1 MQWYLGVGPLE
12 DEYLNKGD
20 PRENSCAWPC
30 VVTVQREPPDTKSV
44 GIISWYFP
52 ACRTG
57 RKINSVAC
65 WLRSPY
71 FCYSSLA
78 GSTQVI
84 SLILFKSFVKCLI
97 KPLAPPTP
105 TLFLAF
111 IFFSFFFICLKFT
124 DMLHSRFNCIV
135 TYKCKIHVLWLF
147 SFGDQFLIFYGVA
160 LFKKFFWFT

>member
-1 MQWYLGVGPLE
+1 MCGYSAKRATGHKICWYRLLVLSR
-12 DEYLNKGD
+12 LQNWK
-20 PRENSCAWPC
+20 
-30 VVTVQREPPDTKSV
+30 K
-44 GIISWYFP
+44 
-52 ACRTG
+52 
-57 RKINSVAC
+57 KKNSVAY

-71 FCYSSLA
+71 FCYNSLA
-78 GSTQVI
+78 GSRQVI
-84 SLILFKSFVKCLI
+84 SLILSNSFVKCLI

-124 DMLHSRFNCIV
+124 DILHSRFNCIV

-160 LFKKFFWFT
+160 LFKKFFWFTYNQTNHSKLVFVFF